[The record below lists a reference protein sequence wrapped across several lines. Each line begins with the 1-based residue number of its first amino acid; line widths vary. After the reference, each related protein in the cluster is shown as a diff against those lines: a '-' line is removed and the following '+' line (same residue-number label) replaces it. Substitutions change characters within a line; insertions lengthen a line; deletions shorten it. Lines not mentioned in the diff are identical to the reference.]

1 MLRLVELRLAV
12 GSFRLGPISA
22 ELAAG
27 ESLGV
32 LGPSGS
38 GKTKLIEAIAGV
50 TPAAGGAIWLAGQD
64 VTAAPPEARGIGWVP
79 QQALVFPHLTVARNL
94 SFAAAEG
101 AGPSAGPSA
110 PPSANDEPSLRGLA
124 ARLGLAELL
133 QRPAASL
140 SGGEQQ
146 RLALARALYRR
157 PRLLLLDEPFSAM
170 DPAARAAAEALLA
183 EALRRGA
190 AVIRTAHVA
199 ADLAGCDRRIELA

>member
-12 GSFRLGPISA
+12 GAFRLGPISA

-50 TPAAGGAIWLAGQD
+50 IPTAGGAIWLAGQD

-94 SFAAAEG
+94 SFAAAAG
-101 AGPSAGPSA
+101 AGPSAG
-110 PPSANDEPSLRGLA
+110 DEPSLRGLA

-133 QRPAASL
+133 PRPAASL

-183 EALRRGA
+183 EALRRGVA
-190 AVIRTAHVA
+190 LIRTAHAA
-199 ADLAGCDRRIELA
+199 ADLAGCARRIELA

>member
-1 MLRLVELRLAV
+1 MCVRRPA
-12 GSFRLGPISA
+12 SA
-22 ELAAG
+22 PRRVSRCCAWSSCAW
-27 ESLGV
+27 
-32 LGPSGS
+32 PSARFAWGRS
-38 GKTKLIEAIAGV
+38 APSWRPASRWGCWG
-50 TPAAGGAIWLAGQD
+50 PAAGGAIWLAGQD

-94 SFAAAEG
+94 SFAAAAG
-101 AGPSAGPSA
+101 AGPSAG
-110 PPSANDEPSLRGLA
+110 DEPSLRGLA

-133 QRPAASL
+133 PRPAASL

-183 EALRRGA
+183 EALRRGVA
-190 AVIRTAHVA
+190 LIRTAHAA
-199 ADLAGCDRRIELA
+199 ADLAGCARRIELA

>member
-1 MLRLVELRLAV
+1 MLRLIELRLAV

-101 AGPSAGPSA
+101 AGPSA

-190 AVIRTAHVA
+190 AVIRTAHAA